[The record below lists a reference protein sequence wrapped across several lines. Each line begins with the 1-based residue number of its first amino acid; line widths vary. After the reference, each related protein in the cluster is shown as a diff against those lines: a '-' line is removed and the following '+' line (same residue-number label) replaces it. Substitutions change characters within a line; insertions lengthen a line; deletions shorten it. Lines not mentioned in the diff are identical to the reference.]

1 MNIED
6 ATAEVYAK
14 IGRNVVL
21 FQKLEILL
29 KILVSRSEIGGGVDD
44 LKRLHNA
51 RAAEIFRKTLGQLA
65 GDYVEGCLG
74 PEADEAPA
82 TPKNLNGMHISMKFS
97 MEHNPEYYEAKKAE
111 LAKLVADRNDLVHH
125 LLLQE
130 LDITSTESCQALGT
144 KLDAQCK
151 ILRAE
156 IKSMQAVEKGM
167 FEQQDRLAAFL
178 LTEEGR
184 RALFPD

>member
-6 ATAEVYAK
+6 AKTEVYAK

-29 KILVSRSEIGGGVDD
+29 KIIVSRSEVSGGVDD
-44 LKRLHNA
+44 LVRLHNS
-51 RAAEIFRKTLGQLA
+51 RTAEIFRKTLGQLA

-82 TPKNLNGMHISMKFS
+82 TPKGLNGMHISMKFS

-125 LLLQE
+125 LLQE
-130 LDITSTESCQALGT
+130 LDITSTESCKDLGT

-156 IKSMQAVEKGM
+156 IKSMRAVGKGM
-167 FEQQDRLAAFL
+167 FEQQERLAAFL
-178 LTEEGR
+178 LTEEGQT
-184 RALFPD
+184 ALFPD